1 MVAAPRGAANL
12 ADLGEIEGER
22 LLAEHVI
29 AALER
34 FEHGRRVAPRR
45 RGDVDEVELG
55 LGLGGRR
62 EIGVDPQARNR
73 GERLGAL
80 FLGGLDDGRDLEAR
94 RLPEAGQVGFGGD
107 LAEADDRA
115 SVLLHR

>member
-1 MVAAPRGAANL
+1 M
-12 ADLGEIEGER
+12 
-22 LLAEHVI
+22 I